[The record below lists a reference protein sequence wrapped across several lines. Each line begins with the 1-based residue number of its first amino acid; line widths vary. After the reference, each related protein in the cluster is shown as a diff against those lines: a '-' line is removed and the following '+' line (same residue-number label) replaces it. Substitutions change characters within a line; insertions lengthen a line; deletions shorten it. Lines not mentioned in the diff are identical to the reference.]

1 MNFIE
6 IFKSSIQSLK
16 GNKMRSFLTMLGIII
31 GISSVIAM
39 SGIGKGGE
47 MKITGS
53 LADSGFGIYEIS
65 VDTDSED
72 YKSIHKLES
81 KDIELLRSMDL
92 GIDSASPRVFQRAN
106 FKTGEKRDLRGMVY
120 GTDSDFEEIE
130 KINYIE
136 GRPILQSEYQNL
148 VPVIVIDHFT
158 ASKLLPNQISA
169 IGETIR
175 IEFRTLNTIREF
187 LVVGVF
193 EHPDAGLSEA
203 GLTRW
208 LPSLARISVPLM
220 GRISGDDEY
229 SGILIKPINPLE
241 AQKTLANAISTLEGR
256 NTSGIYEYEE
266 RVAQGSSFREVLS
279 TLSIFVTFVASISLF
294 VGGIGV
300 MNIMLVSVTERIKE
314 IGIRKAIGAKN
325 RHILMQF
332 LTEAILLSLTGGV
345 IGVLLGYTLA
355 ETIGIIIDIEPII
368 NPNIVII
375 SLFISTA
382 IGLVFGVYPARKA
395 SLMNPID
402 ALRNE

>member
-1 MNFIE
+1 MLF
-6 IFKSSIQSLK
+6 
-16 GNKMRSFLTMLGIII
+16 RS
-31 GISSVIAM
+31 
-39 SGIGKGGE
+39 
-47 MKITGS
+47 
-53 LADSGFGIYEIS
+53 
-65 VDTDSED
+65 
-72 YKSIHKLES
+72 
-81 KDIELLRSMDL
+81 
-92 GIDSASPRVFQRAN
+92 
-106 FKTGEKRDLRGMVY
+106 
-120 GTDSDFEEIE
+120 
-130 KINYIE
+130 
-136 GRPILQSEYQNL
+136 
-148 VPVIVIDHFT
+148 
-158 ASKLLPNQISA
+158 
-169 IGETIR
+169 
-175 IEFRTLNTIREF
+175 
-187 LVVGVF
+187 
-193 EHPDAGLSEA
+193 
-203 GLTRW
+203 
-208 LPSLARISVPLM
+208 
-220 GRISGDDEY
+220 
-229 SGILIKPINPLE
+229 PLE
-241 AQKTLANAISTLEGR
+241 AQKTLANDISTLEGR